1 MEVKFKAGDF
11 KMTIEQ
17 MQAILAQIQVL
28 KSETQNLEYKT
39 AAKGE
44 PHKLYDTLSSFSN
57 QDEGGI
63 IVFGIDE
70 KHGFDEVGVGDV
82 NALQNSISN
91 QCLEMEPKV
100 RPLISHFHRDE
111 DDKDFLFV

>member
-1 MEVKFKAGDF
+1 MKSAIIELKFKADDF

-63 IVFGIDE
+63 FILGLD
-70 KHGFDEVGVGDV
+70 KSM
-82 NALQNSISN
+82 AL
-91 QCLEMEPKV
+91 MK
-100 RPLISHFHRDE
+100 
-111 DDKDFLFV
+111 

>member
-1 MEVKFKAGDF
+1 MKSAIIELKFKADDF

-28 KSETQNLEYKT
+28 KSETQNMQYKT

-63 IVFGIDE
+63 FILVLD
-70 KHGFDEVGVGDV
+70 KSM
-82 NALQNSISN
+82 AL
-91 QCLEMEPKV
+91 MK
-100 RPLISHFHRDE
+100 
-111 DDKDFLFV
+111 

>member
-1 MEVKFKAGDF
+1 MKSVIIELKFKADDF

-17 MQAILAQIQVL
+17 MHAILAQIQVL
-28 KSETQNLEYKT
+28 KSETQNMQYKT

-63 IVFGIDE
+63 FILGLD
-70 KHGFDEVGVGDV
+70 KSM
-82 NALQNSISN
+82 AL
-91 QCLEMEPKV
+91 MK
-100 RPLISHFHRDE
+100 
-111 DDKDFLFV
+111 

>member
-1 MEVKFKAGDF
+1 MKVKFKAGDF

-28 KSETQNLEYKT
+28 KSETQNMQYKT

-57 QDEGGI
+57 QDEG
-63 IVFGIDE
+63 V
-70 KHGFDEVGVGDV
+70 
-82 NALQNSISN
+82 Q
-91 QCLEMEPKV
+91 
-100 RPLISHFHRDE
+100 
-111 DDKDFLFV
+111 LF

>member
-1 MEVKFKAGDF
+1 MKSAIIELKFKADDF

-28 KSETQNLEYKT
+28 KSETQNMEYKT

-63 IVFGIDE
+63 FILGLE
-70 KHGFDEVGVGDV
+70 KSM
-82 NALQNSISN
+82 AL
-91 QCLEMEPKV
+91 MK
-100 RPLISHFHRDE
+100 
-111 DDKDFLFV
+111 

>member
-1 MEVKFKAGDF
+1 MKSAIIEFKFKADDF

-28 KSETQNLEYKT
+28 KSETQNMQYKT

-63 IVFGIDE
+63 FILGLD
-70 KHGFDEVGVGDV
+70 KSM
-82 NALQNSISN
+82 AL
-91 QCLEMEPKV
+91 MK
-100 RPLISHFHRDE
+100 
-111 DDKDFLFV
+111 

>member
-1 MEVKFKAGDF
+1 MKVKFKAGDF

-17 MQAILAQIQVL
+17 MQAILARIQVL
-28 KSETQNLEYKT
+28 KSETQNMQYKT

-63 IVFGIDE
+63 FILGLD
-70 KHGFDEVGVGDV
+70 KSM
-82 NALQNSISN
+82 AL
-91 QCLEMEPKV
+91 MK
-100 RPLISHFHRDE
+100 
-111 DDKDFLFV
+111 

>member
-1 MEVKFKAGDF
+1 MKSAIIELKFKADDF

-39 AAKGE
+39 AAKCE
-44 PHKLYDTLSSFSN
+44 PHRLYDTLSSFSN

-63 IVFGIDE
+63 FILGLD
-70 KHGFDEVGVGDV
+70 KSM
-82 NALQNSISN
+82 AL
-91 QCLEMEPKV
+91 MK
-100 RPLISHFHRDE
+100 
-111 DDKDFLFV
+111 

>member
-1 MEVKFKAGDF
+1 MKSAIIELKFKADDF
-11 KMTIEQ
+11 KITIEQ

-28 KSETQNLEYKT
+28 KSETQNMQYKT

-63 IVFGIDE
+63 FILGLD
-70 KHGFDEVGVGDV
+70 KSM
-82 NALQNSISN
+82 AL
-91 QCLEMEPKV
+91 MK
-100 RPLISHFHRDE
+100 
-111 DDKDFLFV
+111 

>member
-1 MEVKFKAGDF
+1 MKSAIIEFEFKADDF

-17 MQAILAQIQVL
+17 MHAILAQIQVL
-28 KSETQNLEYKT
+28 KSETQNMQYKT

-63 IVFGIDE
+63 FILGLD
-70 KHGFDEVGVGDV
+70 KSM
-82 NALQNSISN
+82 AL
-91 QCLEMEPKV
+91 MK
-100 RPLISHFHRDE
+100 
-111 DDKDFLFV
+111 

>member
-1 MEVKFKAGDF
+1 MKSAIIELKFKADDF

-28 KSETQNLEYKT
+28 KSETQNMQYKT
-39 AAKGE
+39 AAKGD

-63 IVFGIDE
+63 FILGLD
-70 KHGFDEVGVGDV
+70 KSM
-82 NALQNSISN
+82 AL
-91 QCLEMEPKV
+91 MK
-100 RPLISHFHRDE
+100 
-111 DDKDFLFV
+111 

>member
-1 MEVKFKAGDF
+1 MKFKADDF

-28 KSETQNLEYKT
+28 KSETQNMQYKT

-63 IVFGIDE
+63 FILGLDQSM
-70 KHGFDEVGVGDV
+70 
-82 NALQNSISN
+82 AL
-91 QCLEMEPKV
+91 MKKV
-100 RPLISHFHRDE
+100 
-111 DDKDFLFV
+111 

>member
-1 MEVKFKAGDF
+1 MKSAIIELKFKADDF

-28 KSETQNLEYKT
+28 KSETQNMEYKT

-44 PHKLYDTLSSFSN
+44 PHKLYDSLSSFSN

-63 IVFGIDE
+63 VILVLDKSI
-70 KHGFDEVGVGDV
+70 
-82 NALQNSISN
+82 ALI
-91 QCLEMEPKV
+91 KYV
-100 RPLISHFHRDE
+100 
-111 DDKDFLFV
+111 

>member
-1 MEVKFKAGDF
+1 MKSAIIELKFKADDF

-28 KSETQNLEYKT
+28 KSETQNMQYKT

-57 QDEGGI
+57 QDESSIFILGL
-63 IVFGIDE
+63 D
-70 KHGFDEVGVGDV
+70 KSM
-82 NALQNSISN
+82 AL
-91 QCLEMEPKV
+91 MK
-100 RPLISHFHRDE
+100 
-111 DDKDFLFV
+111 

>member
-1 MEVKFKAGDF
+1 MKSAIIELKFKADDF

-17 MQAILAQIQVL
+17 MRAILAQIQVL
-28 KSETQNLEYKT
+28 KSETQNMQYKT

-63 IVFGIDE
+63 FILGLD
-70 KHGFDEVGVGDV
+70 KSM
-82 NALQNSISN
+82 AL
-91 QCLEMEPKV
+91 MK
-100 RPLISHFHRDE
+100 
-111 DDKDFLFV
+111 

>member
-1 MEVKFKAGDF
+1 MKSAIIELKFKADDF

-17 MQAILAQIQVL
+17 MQAILARIQVL

-63 IVFGIDE
+63 FILGLD
-70 KHGFDEVGVGDV
+70 KSM
-82 NALQNSISN
+82 AL
-91 QCLEMEPKV
+91 MK
-100 RPLISHFHRDE
+100 
-111 DDKDFLFV
+111 

>member
-1 MEVKFKAGDF
+1 MKSAIIELKFKADDF

-28 KSETQNLEYKT
+28 KSETQNMQYKT

-63 IVFGIDE
+63 FILGLE
-70 KHGFDEVGVGDV
+70 K
-82 NALQNSISN
+82 AWL
-91 QCLEMEPKV
+91 
-100 RPLISHFHRDE
+100 
-111 DDKDFLFV
+111 

>member
-1 MEVKFKAGDF
+1 MKFKADDF

-17 MQAILAQIQVL
+17 TQAILAQIQVL
-28 KSETQNLEYKT
+28 KSETQNMQYKT

-63 IVFGIDE
+63 FILGLD
-70 KHGFDEVGVGDV
+70 KSM
-82 NALQNSISN
+82 AL
-91 QCLEMEPKV
+91 MK
-100 RPLISHFHRDE
+100 
-111 DDKDFLFV
+111 

>member
-1 MEVKFKAGDF
+1 MKSAIIELKFKADDF

-28 KSETQNLEYKT
+28 KSETQNMQYKT

-63 IVFGIDE
+63 FILGLD
-70 KHGFDEVGVGDV
+70 KSM
-82 NALQNSISN
+82 AL
-91 QCLEMEPKV
+91 MK
-100 RPLISHFHRDE
+100 
-111 DDKDFLFV
+111 

>member
-1 MEVKFKAGDF
+1 MKSAIIELKFKADDF

-17 MQAILAQIQVL
+17 MLAILAQIQVL
-28 KSETQNLEYKT
+28 KSETQNMQYKT

-63 IVFGIDE
+63 FILGLD
-70 KHGFDEVGVGDV
+70 KSM
-82 NALQNSISN
+82 AL
-91 QCLEMEPKV
+91 MK
-100 RPLISHFHRDE
+100 
-111 DDKDFLFV
+111 

>member
-1 MEVKFKAGDF
+1 MKSAIIELKFKADDF

-17 MQAILAQIQVL
+17 TQAILAQIQVL
-28 KSETQNLEYKT
+28 KSETQNMQYKT

-63 IVFGIDE
+63 FILGLD
-70 KHGFDEVGVGDV
+70 KSM
-82 NALQNSISN
+82 AL
-91 QCLEMEPKV
+91 MK
-100 RPLISHFHRDE
+100 
-111 DDKDFLFV
+111 

>member
-1 MEVKFKAGDF
+1 MKSTIIELKFKADDF

-17 MQAILAQIQVL
+17 MHAILAQIQVL
-28 KSETQNLEYKT
+28 KSETQNMQYKT

-63 IVFGIDE
+63 FILGLD
-70 KHGFDEVGVGDV
+70 KSM
-82 NALQNSISN
+82 AL
-91 QCLEMEPKV
+91 MK
-100 RPLISHFHRDE
+100 
-111 DDKDFLFV
+111 

>member
-1 MEVKFKAGDF
+1 MKSVIIELKFKAYDF

-57 QDEGGI
+57 QDEG
-63 IVFGIDE
+63 V
-70 KHGFDEVGVGDV
+70 
-82 NALQNSISN
+82 Q
-91 QCLEMEPKV
+91 
-100 RPLISHFHRDE
+100 
-111 DDKDFLFV
+111 LF

>member
-1 MEVKFKAGDF
+1 MKSAIIELKFKADDF

-28 KSETQNLEYKT
+28 KSETQNMQYKT

-63 IVFGIDE
+63 FILGLD
-70 KHGFDEVGVGDV
+70 KSM
-82 NALQNSISN
+82 AL
-91 QCLEMEPKV
+91 MKYV
-100 RPLISHFHRDE
+100 
-111 DDKDFLFV
+111 

>member
-1 MEVKFKAGDF
+1 MKSAIIELKFKADDF

-17 MQAILAQIQVL
+17 IQAILAQIQVL
-28 KSETQNLEYKT
+28 KSETQNMQYKT

-63 IVFGIDE
+63 FILGLD
-70 KHGFDEVGVGDV
+70 KSM
-82 NALQNSISN
+82 AL
-91 QCLEMEPKV
+91 MK
-100 RPLISHFHRDE
+100 
-111 DDKDFLFV
+111 

>member
-1 MEVKFKAGDF
+1 MKVKFKAGDF

-17 MQAILAQIQVL
+17 MKAILAQIQVL

-57 QDEGGI
+57 QDEGSIFILGL
-63 IVFGIDE
+63 D
-70 KHGFDEVGVGDV
+70 KSM
-82 NALQNSISN
+82 AL
-91 QCLEMEPKV
+91 MK
-100 RPLISHFHRDE
+100 
-111 DDKDFLFV
+111 

>member
-1 MEVKFKAGDF
+1 MKSAIIELKCKADDF

-28 KSETQNLEYKT
+28 KSETQNMQYKT

-63 IVFGIDE
+63 FILGLD
-70 KHGFDEVGVGDV
+70 KSM
-82 NALQNSISN
+82 AL
-91 QCLEMEPKV
+91 MK
-100 RPLISHFHRDE
+100 
-111 DDKDFLFV
+111 

>member
-1 MEVKFKAGDF
+1 MKSAIIELKFKAYDF

-28 KSETQNLEYKT
+28 KSETQNMQYKT

-57 QDEGGI
+57 QDESGI
-63 IVFGIDE
+63 FILGLD
-70 KHGFDEVGVGDV
+70 KSM
-82 NALQNSISN
+82 AL
-91 QCLEMEPKV
+91 MK
-100 RPLISHFHRDE
+100 
-111 DDKDFLFV
+111 

>member
-1 MEVKFKAGDF
+1 MKSAIIELKFKADDF

-28 KSETQNLEYKT
+28 KSETQNMQYKT

-63 IVFGIDE
+63 FILGLDKSI
-70 KHGFDEVGVGDV
+70 
-82 NALQNSISN
+82 ALI
-91 QCLEMEPKV
+91 KYV
-100 RPLISHFHRDE
+100 
-111 DDKDFLFV
+111 

>member
-1 MEVKFKAGDF
+1 MKSAIIELKFKADDF

-28 KSETQNLEYKT
+28 KSETQNMQYKT

-57 QDEGGI
+57 QDEG
-63 IVFGIDE
+63 V
-70 KHGFDEVGVGDV
+70 
-82 NALQNSISN
+82 Q
-91 QCLEMEPKV
+91 
-100 RPLISHFHRDE
+100 
-111 DDKDFLFV
+111 LF

>member
-1 MEVKFKAGDF
+1 MKSAIIEFKFKAYDF

-28 KSETQNLEYKT
+28 KSETQNMQYKT

-57 QDEGGI
+57 QDESGI
-63 IVFGIDE
+63 FILGLD
-70 KHGFDEVGVGDV
+70 KSM
-82 NALQNSISN
+82 AL
-91 QCLEMEPKV
+91 MK
-100 RPLISHFHRDE
+100 
-111 DDKDFLFV
+111 

>member
-1 MEVKFKAGDF
+1 MKFKADDF

-28 KSETQNLEYKT
+28 KSETQNMQYKT

-63 IVFGIDE
+63 FILGLD
-70 KHGFDEVGVGDV
+70 KSM
-82 NALQNSISN
+82 AL
-91 QCLEMEPKV
+91 MK
-100 RPLISHFHRDE
+100 
-111 DDKDFLFV
+111 